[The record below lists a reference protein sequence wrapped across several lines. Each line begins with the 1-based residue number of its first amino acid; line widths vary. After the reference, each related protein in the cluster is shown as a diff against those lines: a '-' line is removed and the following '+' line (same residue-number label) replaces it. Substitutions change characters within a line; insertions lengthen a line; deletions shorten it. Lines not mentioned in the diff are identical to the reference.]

1 MLRRLIVFVTVMLVA
16 LLLMFLQNKV
26 LVGEMELQPLVQA
39 LPAAEGAPAGERT
52 YKVTFT
58 DLGGNVI
65 PATAREKE
73 ALIRRLEGN
82 QKLAKI
88 PVASVS
94 DVTAD
99 KGILVTVG
107 PDVQED
113 DLKRRLQGVPFK
125 RKNETKDL
133 LHVNPG
139 IDLRGGVEFICQLRN
154 ELGERVAADD
164 EVMHVLRSRLD
175 ERGLT
180 EPVVS
185 KLSNGDVQVVI
196 PGGTRSDAARTRKV
210 LEDTGRLEFR
220 EILEEY
226 PYVQL
231 GAPDAKVRVSPR
243 GGYEFA
249 PDVYR
254 NRGDIV
260 APKRVEPGFTPTH
273 FYRLGRAELTGKDVK
288 EANQTLQQGEQAVG
302 ILFTAPGATRNEQFT
317 QRLFQTGPHGSNV
330 GTGRLAILFD
340 GVVQS
345 DPVVQSPS
353 RDHCVI
359 TGHFTQDEI
368 DRLRTSLRAGSLSVI
383 PEVTSERVVGA
394 TLGHESVQRAIS
406 TMLLSLVFIVGFLAF
421 YYRRLGLVATFSLA
435 VTAALTWATMSIFGA
450 TLTLP
455 GIAGLVLA
463 VAMSIDTNVLIYE
476 RIREELRA
484 DKGLAY
490 AIERGYRRAFLTVID
505 SQLTTM
511 GAGFVLYIVG
521 SGPIKGFG
529 LTLMIGIGISLFA
542 GIYVGRL
549 FTDWLCRGRDTLVM
563 SSLFK
568 ELPGPYVQLRKVS
581 YAVTVLTAIA
591 GMGWF
596 LFGHKVVGGGFDRN
610 FDIDFTGGNMVQ
622 VVFKEP
628 QTMETVQKA
637 LAEAEAR
644 QAPEA
649 QTLDDVRAQAYVA
662 EFGAGGAAS
671 RQWMF
676 RGRDEPATRIEA
688 ERNKLEEE
696 RAELVRQAKQLRDQE
711 PPNEVEARQVD
722 KRIEAKAAALAQVQ
736 ARIQERTTE
745 FRKAL
750 AQAFPGAIAA
760 EGEEVLAAAFDG
772 TRLSMTLATIETP
785 TTEQT
790 ERIVANLQKRDDLA
804 TVAVK
809 PAGSPAGALVVEA
822 TYRKPPSG
830 LHQLPVSDPAL
841 ERLTTLIAAGNPVDD
856 LVRGRAVVAFEL
868 FNAVIVQAAKE
879 RLTVTQPFPSSEHF
893 SGQVADQMKVR
904 ALAAL
909 AIAMLVM
916 MFYIAARFELAFGL
930 GGVISLLHVVVQT
943 VGLIC
948 LLDIRID
955 LTVVAALLTIIG
967 YAINDTIVVYD
978 RIRENIGLLPGRTL
992 GEVINTSIAQTM
1004 PRTFLTGGCTIAA
1017 LGIMLVFAGD
1027 SLTAFTATLL
1037 IGVLLGTFSS
1047 VFVAAPLLI
1056 ALQRK
1061 NKPLMPPS
1069 EVIVSP
1075 DPAAGATD
1083 PAPAAK
1089 H

>member
-1 MLRRLIVFVTVMLVA
+1 MLRRLIVFVSVMLVS
-16 LLLMFLQNKV
+16 LFLMFLQNKV
-26 LVGEMELQPLVQA
+26 LVGEQELQSLIQP
-39 LPAAEGAPAGERT
+39 LPAAEGAPAGDRT
-52 YKVTFT
+52 YKITFA
-58 DLGGNVI
+58 DLGGNVVV
-65 PATAREKE
+65 ASTAEKD
-73 ALIRRLEGN
+73 ALVRRLAGN
-82 QKLAKI
+82 ENISKI
-88 PVASVS
+88 PVKSVS

-99 KGILVTVG
+99 KAILITVG
-107 PDVQED
+107 PEVQEN

-125 RKNETKDL
+125 RRNEAKDL

-154 ELGERVAADD
+154 EAGDRVSADE
-164 EVMHVLRSRLD
+164 EVMQVLRGRLD

-220 EILEEY
+220 EVLEEY
-226 PYVQL
+226 PSVQL
-231 GAPDAKVRVSPR
+231 GAPGAKVVVNSR
-243 GGYEFA
+243 GVYEFA
-249 PDVYR
+249 PEVYR
-254 NRGDIV
+254 NRGDII
-260 APKRVEPGFTPTH
+260 APKRTDPGFTPTH
-273 FYRLGRAELTGKDVK
+273 FFRLGKAELTGKDVK
-288 EANQTLQQGEQAVG
+288 EAHQTLQEGEQAVG
-302 ILFTAPGATRNEQFT
+302 IQFTAPGATRNEQFT
-317 QRLFQTGPHGSNV
+317 QRLFQTGPKGSGA

-345 DPVVQSPS
+345 DPIVQSPS

-368 DRLRTSLRAGSLSVI
+368 DRLRTSLRAGSLSVV

-394 TLGHESVQRAIS
+394 TLGHEAVQRAIS
-406 TMLLSLVFIVGFLAF
+406 TMLWSLVFIIGFLAF
-421 YYRRLGLVATFSLA
+421 YYRRLGIVATFSLML
-435 VTAALTWATMSIFGA
+435 TGALTWSMMSIFGA

-463 VAMSIDTNVLIYE
+463 MAMSIDTNVLIYE

-484 DKGLAY
+484 DKGLVY
-490 AIERGYRRAFLTVID
+490 AIERGYQRTFLTVID
-505 SQLTTM
+505 SHLTTM
-511 GAGFVLYIVG
+511 GAGLVLYLIG

-529 LTLMIGIGISLFA
+529 LTLIIGIGISLFS

-549 FTDWLCRGRDTLVM
+549 VTDWICRKRQTLSM

-568 ELPGPYVQLRKVS
+568 EMPGPYVQLRKFS

-596 LFGHKVVGGGFDRN
+596 LFGHKIVGGGFDRN

-628 QTMETVQKA
+628 QSMETVQKA
-637 LAEAEAR
+637 LKEADAKQ
-644 QAPEA
+644 QAD
-649 QTLDDVRAQAYVA
+649 QKLLDDVRAQAYVA
-662 EFGAGGAAS
+662 EFGQAGSTS

-688 ERNKLEEE
+688 ERNRVEAE
-696 RAELVRQAKQLRDQE
+696 RAVLVAKAKELRDQT
-711 PPNEVEARQVD
+711 PPNEVEARQLD
-722 KRIEAKAAALAQVQ
+722 KQAEAKAAEIRQVQ
-736 ARIQERTTE
+736 AKIQARTAE

-750 AQAFPGAIAA
+750 AASFPGAIAQ
-760 EGEEVLAAAFDG
+760 EGEEITAASFDG
-772 TRLSMTLATIETP
+772 TNLSLTVATIETP
-785 TTEQT
+785 TADQT
-790 ERIVANLQKRDDLA
+790 KRMTANLAKRDEVASA
-804 TVAVK
+804 TV
-809 PAGSPAGALVVEA
+809 SPAAAPTTGVRIDVV
-822 TYRKPPSG
+822 YRKSPVG
-830 LHQLPVSDPAL
+830 VHQLPVQDPAL
-841 ERLTTLIAAGNPVDD
+841 DRLVTLIGGQTIDD
-856 LVRGRAVVAFEL
+856 QVRGRAAVAFDL
-868 FNAVIVQAAKE
+868 YNYAVVQAAKE
-879 RLTVTQPFPSSEHF
+879 RLTVAQPFPSSEHF

-904 ALAAL
+904 ALLAL

-943 VGLIC
+943 VGMIC

-978 RIRENIGLLPGRTL
+978 RIRENLGLMVGKPLS
-992 GEVINTSIAQTM
+992 EVINASLAQTM

-1017 LGIMLVFAGD
+1017 LCIMLVFAGD

-1037 IGVLLGTFSS
+1037 VGVLLGTFSS
-1047 VFVAAPLLI
+1047 VFVAAPLLL

-1061 NKPLMPPS
+1061 GKSLIDPPAVVVT
-1069 EVIVSP
+1069 E
-1075 DPAAGATD
+1075 DATAAQAEPETTSKG
-1083 PAPAAK
+1083 
-1089 H
+1089 